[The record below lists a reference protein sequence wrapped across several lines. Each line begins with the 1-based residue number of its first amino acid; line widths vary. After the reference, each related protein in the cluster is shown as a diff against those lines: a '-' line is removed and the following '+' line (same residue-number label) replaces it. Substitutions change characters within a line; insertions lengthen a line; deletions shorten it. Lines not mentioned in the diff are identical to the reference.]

1 MAPSERDHWQG
12 EVARLTAHVSA
23 QQRELD
29 ALNQRSEAQI
39 MSTNAQLRDA
49 ERAIED
55 YRRQWEQAQD
65 ELKTSR
71 RENQSLS
78 ASLSSTRAATDEM
91 EKLRMELQASQHE
104 NATLRK
110 RFDKELADAKERADG
125 EVLSMRTSMSEA
137 LRERDQMRAQKDRVQ
152 EELQQLHFKT
162 LEMEELI
169 MVSEVI
175 SKELNEAKS
184 KATSA
189 SSRAEAMSQA
199 LKNLEVARNQAV
211 EDAASAREREAEL
224 QQQLSKAQHSAGAM
238 QGLEGE
244 LREAKERA
252 GNLLEELRGVEKGA
266 DHMKNVIST
275 MRKDMALQQQR
286 CADMEADMSKLR
298 ARCEELE
305 LQLGRA
311 RDERV
316 VAKEEL
322 LSVENNLIKLS
333 SERDQLAGEKNELQI
348 MVTKLSGKLEELLEE
363 ALKRQQMDTHNSTV
377 LARLQETNNRYKK
390 EVEALEKELATIEE
404 EKSLILSNM
413 AETLAAGSDAEMAVR
428 NLSDRLSQKTSELHV
443 AKNTLE
449 LQEEELKRLRE
460 YSGDRDSIDHRL
472 KDAEQRL
479 LIAMAAVKGKD
490 EALMEKEREIAL
502 KDERIK
508 KLVDNVWQS
517 PGTSGGGA
525 VAGGYGGNSDS
536 ELQEARATIA
546 ALQGQVDT
554 LSELWASAKA
564 DADEAKGGGDG
575 KTNGVQNGAGE
586 KGDGEKGSWLGG
598 WFGGGGGGKVE
609 SPTPLQRTPPPKPKS
624 QTPPAKAETPPAEA
638 ASPGMPAEM
647 RKQMDAVQ
655 KHVDALERDLRSSR
669 DALEVCVSVFVC
681 LSLHVC
687 TLMRSR

>member
-1 MAPSERDHWQG
+1 MQ
-12 EVARLTAHVSA
+12 L
-23 QQRELD
+23 QREK
-29 ALNQRSEAQI
+29 Q
-39 MSTNAQLRDA
+39 
-49 ERAIED
+49 
-55 YRRQWEQAQD
+55 
-65 ELKTSR
+65 
-71 RENQSLS
+71 
-78 ASLSSTRAATDEM
+78 
-91 EKLRMELQASQHE
+91 
-104 NATLRK
+104 
-110 RFDKELADAKERADG
+110 ELADAKERADS
-125 EVLSMRTSMSEA
+125 EVLSMRTLMADA
-137 LRERDQMRAQKDRVQ
+137 LRERDQVRAHRDRQQ
-152 EELQQLHFKT
+152 EELQRLHFKT

-169 MVSEVI
+169 MVSEVV
-175 SKELNEAKS
+175 SKELVDAKS

-199 LKNLEVARNQAV
+199 LKNLEVARNQAAQ
-211 EDAASAREREAEL
+211 DAASAREREAEL
-224 QQQLSKAQHSAGAM
+224 QQQLSKAQRSAAAM
-238 QGLEGE
+238 PGLEGE

-252 GNLLEELRGVEKGA
+252 GQLLEELRGVEKGA

-286 CADMEADMSKLR
+286 CADMEEDMSKLR

-348 MVTKLSGKLEELLEE
+348 MVAKLSGKLEELVEE
-363 ALKRQQMDTHNSTV
+363 ALKRQQMDAHNSTV
-377 LARLQETNNRYKK
+377 LARLQETNNKYKK
-390 EVEALEKELATIEE
+390 ELVALEKELATIEE

-428 NLSDRLSQKTSELHV
+428 NLSDRLSQRTSELHV

-490 EALMEKEREIAL
+490 EALMEKEKEIAL

-508 KLVDNVWQS
+508 KLVDNFGMS

-525 VAGGYGGNSDS
+525 VVRDSGGDS

-554 LSELWASAKA
+554 LSELWAAAKA
-564 DADEAKGGGDG
+564 DTDQANGGGDG
-575 KTNGVQNGAGE
+575 KVNAVQNGAEE
-586 KGDGEKGSWLGG
+586 KGDEKKGSWMGG
-598 WFGGGGGGKVE
+598 WFGGGGGNKME
-609 SPTPLQRTPPPKPKS
+609 SPTPLQRTPPPKFKS
-624 QTPPAKAETPPAEA
+624 ETPPAKAETPPRPA
-638 ASPGMPAEM
+638 ADSAMPPEM
-647 RKQMDAVQ
+647 QKQMDALE
-655 KHVDALERDLRSSR
+655 KHVDVLERDLRSSK
-669 DALEVCVSVFVC
+669 DALEVYVRLCLC
-681 LSLHVC
+681 LSVCAFVHVHAFSMTCATC
-687 TLMRSR
+687 TNASYVVS

>member
-1 MAPSERDHWQG
+1 MAEHEQ
-12 EVARLTAHVSA
+12 VVKL
-23 QQRELD
+23 QRET
-29 ALNQRSEAQI
+29 Q
-39 MSTNAQLRDA
+39 
-49 ERAIED
+49 
-55 YRRQWEQAQD
+55 
-65 ELKTSR
+65 ELAKS
-71 RENQSLS
+71 
-78 ASLSSTRAATDEM
+78 
-91 EKLRMELQASQHE
+91 
-104 NATLRK
+104 
-110 RFDKELADAKERADG
+110 LADAKERADG
-125 EVLSMRTSMSEA
+125 EVLSMRTSMSDA
-137 LRERDQMRAQKDRVQ
+137 LRERDQVRAQRDRQ
-152 EELQQLHFKT
+152 REELQQLHFKT

-169 MVSEVI
+169 MVSEVV
-175 SKELNEAKS
+175 SKELVDAKS

-199 LKNLEVARNQAV
+199 LKNLEVARNQAAQ
-211 EDAASAREREAEL
+211 DAASAREREAEL
-224 QQQLSKAQHSAGAM
+224 QQQLSKVQRSAAAM
-238 QGLEGE
+238 PGLEGE

-252 GNLLEELRGVEKGA
+252 GHFLEELRGVEKGA

-286 CADMEADMSKLR
+286 CADMEEDMSKLR
-298 ARCEELE
+298 ARCEELD

-333 SERDQLAGEKNELQI
+333 SERDQLAGEKNELQT
-348 MVTKLSGKLEELLEE
+348 MVAKLSGKLEELVEE
-363 ALKRQQMDTHNSTV
+363 ALKRQQMDAHNSTV
-377 LARLQETNNRYKK
+377 LARLQETNNKYKK
-390 EVEALEKELATIEE
+390 ELVALEKELATIEE

-428 NLSDRLSQKTSELHV
+428 NLSDRLSQRTSELHV

-490 EALMEKEREIAL
+490 EALMEKEKEIAL

-508 KLVDNVWQS
+508 QLVDNDWQN

-525 VAGGYGGNSDS
+525 VAGGRGENSDS
-536 ELQEARATIA
+536 ELQDARATIA

-554 LSELWASAKA
+554 LSELWAAAKA

-575 KTNGVQNGAGE
+575 KANGVQNGAEE
-586 KGDGEKGSWLGG
+586 KRDGEKVSWLGG
-598 WFGGGGGGKVE
+598 WLGGGGGGKVE
-609 SPTPLQRTPPPKPKS
+609 SPTPLQRTPPAKPKS
-624 QTPPAKAETPPAEA
+624 QTPPANAETPPRPA
-638 ASPGMPAEM
+638 ADSGMPAEM
-647 RKQMDAVQ
+647 RKQMDALQ
-655 KHVDALERDLRSSR
+655 KHVDVLERDLRSSR
-669 DALEVCVSVFVC
+669 DALEVCVCVC
-681 LSLHVC
+681 LCVSLSVCLCMCARSCVFDDMCHVHKRVLC
-687 TLMRSR
+687 CKLTCASRGRKRNWPPKIICLCAAKRRLRSSR

>member
-1 MAPSERDHWQG
+1 MAEHEQ
-12 EVARLTAHVSA
+12 VVKL
-23 QQRELD
+23 QRET
-29 ALNQRSEAQI
+29 Q
-39 MSTNAQLRDA
+39 
-49 ERAIED
+49 
-55 YRRQWEQAQD
+55 
-65 ELKTSR
+65 ELAKS
-71 RENQSLS
+71 
-78 ASLSSTRAATDEM
+78 
-91 EKLRMELQASQHE
+91 
-104 NATLRK
+104 
-110 RFDKELADAKERADG
+110 LADAKERADG
-125 EVLSMRTSMSEA
+125 EVLSMRTSMSDA
-137 LRERDQMRAQKDRVQ
+137 LRERDQVRAQRDRQ
-152 EELQQLHFKT
+152 REELQQLHFKT

-169 MVSEVI
+169 MVSEVV
-175 SKELNEAKS
+175 SKELVNAKS

-199 LKNLEVARNQAV
+199 LKNLEVARNQAAQ
-211 EDAASAREREAEL
+211 DAASAREREAEL
-224 QQQLSKAQHSAGAM
+224 QQQLSKAQRSAAAM
-238 QGLEGE
+238 PGLEGE

-252 GNLLEELRGVEKGA
+252 GHFLEELRGVEKGS

-286 CADMEADMSKLR
+286 CADMEEDMSKLR

-348 MVTKLSGKLEELLEE
+348 MVAKLSGKLEELVEE
-363 ALKRQQMDTHNSTV
+363 ALKRQQMDAHNSTV
-377 LARLQETNNRYKK
+377 LARLQETNNKYKK
-390 EVEALEKELATIEE
+390 ELEALEKELATIEE
-404 EKSLILSNM
+404 EKLLILSNM

-428 NLSDRLSQKTSELHV
+428 NLSDRLSQRTSELHV

-490 EALMEKEREIAL
+490 EALMEKEKEIAL

-508 KLVDNVWQS
+508 RLVDNDWQN

-525 VAGGYGGNSDS
+525 VGGGRGGTSDS
-536 ELQEARATIA
+536 ELQDARATIA

-554 LSELWASAKA
+554 LSELWAAAKA
-564 DADEAKGGGDG
+564 DADEANGGRDG
-575 KTNGVQNGAGE
+575 KANGVQNGAEE
-586 KGDGEKGSWLGG
+586 KGDEKKVSWVGGWLGG
-598 WFGGGGGGKVE
+598 GGAGKVEE
-609 SPTPLQRTPPPKPKS
+609 SPTPLQRTPPHKPKS
-624 QTPPAKAETPPAEA
+624 QMSPANAETPPRPA
-638 ASPGMPAEM
+638 ADSEMPAEM
-647 RKQMDAVQ
+647 RKQMDALE
-655 KHVDALERDLRSSR
+655 KHVDVLERDLRSSR
-669 DALEVCVSVFVC
+669 DALEVCVRVC
-681 LSLHVC
+681 LCLYVCACVHVHAFSMTCATC
-687 TLMRSR
+687 TSAYYVVS